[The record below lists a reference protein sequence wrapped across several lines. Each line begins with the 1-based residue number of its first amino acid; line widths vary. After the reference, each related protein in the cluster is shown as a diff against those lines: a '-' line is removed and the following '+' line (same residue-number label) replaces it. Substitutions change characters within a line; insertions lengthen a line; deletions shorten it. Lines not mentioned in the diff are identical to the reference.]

1 MAGFAATIADQLS
14 AEVKR
19 SFQFSSLLALAF
31 RQLFL
36 YQDGVLRMVN

>member
-1 MAGFAATIADQLS
+1 MTGFAATIADQLS

-31 RQLFL
+31 RQLVL
-36 YQDGVLRMVN
+36 SQDGGLRMVN